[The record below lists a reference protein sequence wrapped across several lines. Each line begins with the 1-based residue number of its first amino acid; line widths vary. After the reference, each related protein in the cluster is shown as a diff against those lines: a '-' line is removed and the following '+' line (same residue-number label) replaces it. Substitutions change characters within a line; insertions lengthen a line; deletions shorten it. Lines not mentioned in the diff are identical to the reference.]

1 LISTEGVELIFD
13 DSAIDKI
20 AYFAA
25 LFNREMENIGA
36 RRLHTVMEK
45 LIEDISYDASE
56 MKVNKIII
64 DEKMVSD
71 KLNELSKDTDLARF
85 VL

>member
-1 LISTEGVELIFD
+1 
-13 DSAIDKI
+13 
-20 AYFAA
+20 
-25 LFNREMENIGA
+25 MENIGA

-45 LIEDISYDASE
+45 LVEDISYDASE
-56 MKVNKIII
+56 MKVDKIII

-71 KLNELSKDTDLARF
+71 KLSELSKDTDLARF